1 MSWVFAPE
9 ITIDRGSPFS
19 SVRTLRFVPIFSS
32 VRWILPNGLQ
42 CQRCFYHTAV
52 QTLPLPADPF
62 QFIVLFQPFAPDF
75 FKESRCLP
83 FLEPSVYRA
92 GTSVFPGQCLPLTP
106 GSQHI
111 EYPLQ
116 RFPCRHWFPSLTR
129 CVLVFL
135 CRIPFPFRYLLFRCN
150 LKSLK
155 MRKQFPQ
162 RSAPEHIEKTLEE
175 AKCFL

>member
-1 MSWVFAPE
+1 MG
-9 ITIDRGSPFS
+9 TIASGSPFS

-32 VRWILPNGLQ
+32 IRWILSNGFQ
-42 CQRCFYHTAV
+42 DKRCFYHTAV

-62 QFIVLFQPFAPDF
+62 QFIVPFQTLAPDF
-75 FKESRCLP
+75 FKETSFQP
-83 FLEPSVYRA
+83 FLKPSVYCTA
-92 GTSVFPGQCLPLTP
+92 ASILPGQRLPLTA
-106 GSQHI
+106 GSQYI
-111 EYPLQ
+111 KYPLQ
-116 RFPCRHWFPSLTR
+116 RLPCRHWFPSLTR